1 MIKEGGNNYG
11 AAQRA
16 GPITFATVV
25 LKRGISTNRNL
36 WQIFNSIDDSGL
48 FAPRLQVVIS
58 LLDGN
63 GNTIMGWQLD
73 RVMPIKYKFADFN
86 AKGMEVGIEEL
97 HLVHEGS

>member
-1 MIKEGGNNYG
+1 M
-11 AAQRA
+11 
-16 GPITFATVV
+16 
-25 LKRGISTNRNL
+25 
-36 WQIFNSIDDSGL
+36 
-48 FAPRLQVVIS
+48 VIS

-97 HLVHEGS
+97 HLVHEGLSST